1 MPDSEAEETQQT
13 QQTQQED
20 EGSVGE
26 LYCELMDQV
35 EALLELLENTETA
48 LHRLQRPM
56 EQLSLQ
62 QLGDVPFLQ
71 TSPFRFQEFML
82 KKRPGKRIPFHI
94 LCKEL
99 CSHSLSESHDIL
111 TSPFL
116 KEQLDISANTLTYP
130 QLLGTLVNGIV

>member
-1 MPDSEAEETQQT
+1 MPDSDSEET
-13 QQTQQED
+13 QTQQED

-35 EALLELLENTETA
+35 EALLVLLENTETA
-48 LHRLQRPM
+48 LHKLQRPM

-82 KKRPGKRIPFHI
+82 KKRPGKRIPFHV
-94 LCKEL
+94 LCGEL
-99 CSHSLSESHDIL
+99 RSHSLSHSLSESRDIPM
-111 TSPFL
+111 TPFL